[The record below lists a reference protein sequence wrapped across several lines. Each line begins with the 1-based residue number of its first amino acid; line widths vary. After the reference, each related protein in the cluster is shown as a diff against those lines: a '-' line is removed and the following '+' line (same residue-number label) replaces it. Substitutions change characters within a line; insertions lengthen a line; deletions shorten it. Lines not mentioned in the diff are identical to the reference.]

1 MTKPLGQRLYEV
13 KGALEAI
20 EQELA
25 AGSIPPEGLE
35 DFKMVVDHIR
45 LSVWATIAAER
56 SQEYQER
63 GAPETKQII
72 ARFRLHRGEDICRA
86 ALSDIE
92 AGVIPADS
100 PELERFYSTL
110 QQTTDQV
117 AHVGRLSGDQVC
129 LARCCVSGRQHL

>member
-35 DFKMVVDHIR
+35 DFKMVVDHVRI
-45 LSVWATIAAER
+45 SVWAIITAEQGLG
-56 SQEYQER
+56 S
-63 GAPETKQII
+63 PEMKQII

-100 PELERFYSTL
+100 PELERFYSML
-110 QQTTDQV
+110 QQTTDGV
-117 AHVGRLSGDQVC
+117 AHVVGHRD
-129 LARCCVSGRQHL
+129 VS